1 MSLRFAA
8 ARTPDRSPVARA
20 LRKRAIDC
28 VANDN
33 GANAEHDQVLKA
45 ALRHFGEHGLGA
57 ARVARR
63 SAEEAFFAGDRE
75 RYDWW
80 LGICRMLDRRLAAE
94 LESRSASKSA

>member
-1 MSLRFAA
+1 MSLRFAP
-8 ARTPDRSPVARA
+8 ARSPNHSPVARV
-20 LRKRAIDC
+20 LRKRSIDC

-33 GANAEHDQVLKA
+33 GANAEHDQMLKA

-57 ARVARR
+57 ARMARQ
-63 SAEEAFFAGDRE
+63 SAEAAFFAGDRK

-94 LESRSASKSA
+94 LESRSDSKSA

>member
-8 ARTPDRSPVARA
+8 ARSPDRSPVARA
-20 LRKRAIDC
+20 LRKRTIEC

-33 GANAEHDQVLKA
+33 GANAEHDQMLRA

-57 ARVARR
+57 ARMARQ
-63 SAEEAFFAGDRE
+63 SAETAFFAGDRE

-94 LESRSASKSA
+94 NASLGNSKSA